1 MTDYN
6 EYSDL
11 EYKNIVTEILDD
23 RNLRYKIRGT
33 QLQGCC
39 PFHDDDNPSFRYN
52 FEKKTYNC
60 FSCDAHGNIVDF
72 VSELKNISK
81 DEALELLG
89 FPQLSTDFKYT
100 LKDYADEKNLNIKV
114 LKDLYHLET
123 SNQGVMIPYYDEA
136 SRYVGARFRHS
147 PNNNPRFTWEKGT
160 KTTIY
165 GIWYIERLPTKYV
178 ILVEGESDC
187 HCAWLNNI
195 VALGI
200 PRCKKCKKRI

>member
-1 MTDYN
+1 M
-6 EYSDL
+6 
-11 EYKNIVTEILDD
+11 
-23 RNLRYKIRGT
+23 
-33 QLQGCC
+33 
-39 PFHDDDNPSFRYN
+39 
-52 FEKKTYNC
+52 
-60 FSCDAHGNIVDF
+60 
-72 VSELKNISK
+72 
-81 DEALELLG
+81 ELLG

-165 GIWYIERLPTKYV
+165 GIWNIERLPTKYV

-187 HCAWLNNI
+187 HCAWLNDI